1 MAAGRLLSFLA
12 DRAVPGIEHLD
23 GTTYR
28 RSVTAGGAAA
38 LLELTPEPDEPVVR
52 LRVSWVDGV
61 PDPAGAVLTA
71 RGLFDLDADPET
83 IDAALAADP
92 ALAPL
97 VAVAPG
103 TRLPGGADGFELAV
117 RAIVGQQV
125 SVAGARTTLG
135 RIVTRLGTPLRDV
148 AGPVTHRFPVPAAVA
163 SASREDLG
171 VPGARAEAIR
181 ELARRV
187 DAGDLDL
194 SAGADLETAR
204 AGLLSIPGVGTWT
217 AGYVAMRA
225 LRDPDAF
232 PTGDLGIRHG
242 IAALGL
248 PDDTRSIVARAERW
262 RPWRAYAAMH
272 LWQADVEE
280 RVRVSD
286 AARRAG
292 RHAPVRGEP
301 GRGRRSGGT

>member
-1 MAAGRLLSFLA
+1 MDLRLAYRPPLAADRLLSFLGA
-12 DRAVPGIEHLD
+12 RAVPGIEHLE
-23 GTTYR
+23 GTTYH
-28 RSVTAGGAAA
+28 RSVTAAGAA
-38 LLELTPEPDEPVVR
+38 LLLQLTPDLDEPVVR
-52 LRVSWVDGV
+52 LRVSGVDGDAA
-61 PDPAGAVLTA
+61 PDPAAVVQTA
-71 RGLFDLDADPET
+71 RRLFDLDADPRA
-83 IDAALAADP
+83 IDTALAADP
-92 ALAPL
+92 ALSPL
-97 VAVAPG
+97 VAAAPG
-103 TRLPGGADGFELAV
+103 TRLPGAADGFELAV

-135 RIVTRLGTPLRDV
+135 RIVTRVGAPLRGV
-148 AGPVTHRFPVPAAVA
+148 AGPLTHLFPAPSAVA

-194 SAGADLETAR
+194 SIGADRGTAW
-204 AGLLSIPGVGTWT
+204 AGLLSIPGVGAWT

-232 PTGDLGIRHG
+232 PTGDLGVRHG

-248 PDDTRSIVARAERW
+248 PDDARSIEARAERW

-272 LWQADVEE
+272 LWQA
-280 RVRVSD
+280 RKTS
-286 AARRAG
+286 G
-292 RHAPVRGEP
+292 RI
-301 GRGRRSGGT
+301 